1 LRVRWLAFLSCL
13 LALALGVSACGGD
26 DDEGGGGGQTASTNV
41 TIYSSLPLQGTT
53 RENSVDVTR
62 GIRLALE
69 GRNSKAGSC
78 TVEYKSLDDSTA
90 QAGQWDPGAT
100 SANAR
105 RVAGDE
111 NAIALLGEFNSAA
124 SAISIPIT
132 NEAGILQV
140 SPANTAL
147 ELTKDAG
154 PDDKGA
160 PEKYYPSGE
169 RNYGRVV
176 PADHIQGSAQA
187 EWMKEL
193 GVKRL
198 YLLDDKQVYGVGVA
212 KTTGDAAKLNDIE
225 VVGTDSIDPKA
236 ANYRSLASK
245 IKDSG
250 ADAVFFGGITANNAV
265 QLYKDLGA
273 ALPDATLWGPDGVA
287 ESSFTNDLPPEIAD
301 RTYITVATINPKD
314 YGPKGQKFFR
324 DFRAKYNSKV
334 IQPYA
339 IYGFE
344 AMDSVLDALDRAAD
358 KCNDRQTVIDEWF
371 NTKGKEG
378 VTGTYD
384 IDEDGDVNLSQFGR
398 HRIVNGELSPI
409 KTVQVTRDSNG
420 NEL

>member
-1 LRVRWLAFLSCL
+1 MK
-13 LALALGVSACGGD
+13 
-26 DDEGGGGGQTASTNV
+26 
-41 TIYSSLPLQGTT
+41 
-53 RENSVDVTR
+53 
-62 GIRLALE
+62 LALE
-69 GRNSKAGSC
+69 QRDSKAAGC
-78 TVEYKSLDDSTA
+78 TVAYKSLDDSTA

-105 RVAGDE
+105 RISGDE
-111 NAIALLGEFNSAA
+111 NAIAALGEFNSGA

-160 PEKYYPSGE
+160 PEKYYPAGK
-169 RNYGRVV
+169 RTYGRVV

-187 EWMKEL
+187 EWMKEV
-193 GVKRL
+193 GVKKL
-198 YLLDDKQVYGVGVA
+198 YTLDDKQVYGAGVA
-212 KTTGDAAKLNDIE
+212 KTTADAAKLNGIE
-225 VVGTDSIDPKA
+225 VVGSDSIDPKA
-236 ANYRSLASK
+236 SNYRSLAAK
-245 IKDSG
+245 VKDSG
-250 ADAVFFGGITANNAV
+250 ADAVFFGGITANNGV

-287 ESSFTNDLPPEIAD
+287 ESAFTNDVPAD
-301 RTYITVATINPKD
+301 VAERTYITVATINPKD
-314 YGPKGQKFFR
+314 YGPKGQKFFD
-324 DFRAKYNSKV
+324 DFRAQNKQKV

-344 AMDSVLDALDRAAD
+344 AMDVVLDSMERAGD
-358 KCNDRQTVIDEWF
+358 KCNDRQAVIDEF
-371 NTKGKEG
+371 FATKSKEG

-384 IDEDGDVNLSQFGR
+384 IDKDGDVTLSQFGR
-398 HRIVNGELSPI
+398 HRIENGELTPI
-409 KTVQVTRDSNG
+409 KTVEVKQDSNG